1 MKIPLLWLS
10 DYVELSLSPDEMAHR
25 LSMAGAEVE
34 TVEGGADWDGVSVG
48 LVTAVEP
55 HPNADRLRLATV
67 DVGEGEPQT
76 VVCGAPNVAVG
87 QKIAFAREGARLID
101 PRSGER
107 KKLRRSKIRGVVSAG
122 MVCSERELGLSDEHT
137 GILVLEPDV
146 PLGVPLEQALARAVL
161 ARTVL
166 EISATPNRPD
176 HLSVLG
182 IAREVA
188 ALTGQTVQEPDRS
201 FAGDGPPVEERTSVV
216 IEDPDLCARY
226 IATVITGVK
235 VGPSPSWMQEALLS
249 AGQRPINNVVDV
261 TNYVMLEL
269 GQPLHAFDFER
280 LRGGRIVVRRARAGE
295 RLRLIDGS
303 EQALA
308 PDSLVIADAEEAV
321 AVAGVMGGAGSEVSE
336 ATTTILLEVASFD
349 SASIRRT
356 AAALKQRT
364 EASTRFEKGLNP
376 ELAAVASERAMRL
389 LLETAGG
396 RADAGRVDSYP
407 GEQPAATV
415 RLARRRV
422 EQVLGLD
429 VPAERVR
436 SILAALGF
444 DVRASGADGFE
455 VVAPYWRTDIHI
467 ADDLV
472 EEVARILGYDALPSA
487 PLRGS
492 IPDPDPQPLL
502 ETRESARDALK
513 GAGLIEVINYVT
525 TSEAIIA
532 RVQPPESI
540 TQAPPLRLFNPLNME
555 RDQLRTTLRPGLL
568 ESYAAAVRRRRDAGG
583 GALGLF
589 EVGKVFW
596 SRADDLPDER
606 WLVAALCGGA
616 VAPFLLE
623 GGSGEGGRGVDFF
636 DAKAVAEAVAS
647 SLGVAFRYEAP
658 AAGEGDPALEAGES
672 ARIGVGGPSGG
683 KMVGV
688 LGRVQAAVRERFDI
702 EDEVYL
708 LELDVSAL
716 AALPR
721 ASINVGRVSRFPA
734 VSEDLAVVVEASTP
748 AGAVEAVLLRQE
760 LVERAE
766 LFDVYVG
773 PQIPSGKRSLA
784 YALTYRAPDR
794 TLTDAEVAAV
804 RASMVGELGREL
816 GGVVREG

>member
-10 DYVELSLSPDEMAHR
+10 EYVELPLSPDEMAHR

-34 TVEGGADWDGVSVG
+34 AVEGGADWDGVSVG

-107 KKLRRSKIRGVVSAG
+107 RKLRRSKIRGVVSAG

-146 PLGVPLEQALARAVL
+146 PVGLPLEQALARAVL
-161 ARTVL
+161 ARASL

-201 FAGDGPPVEERTSVV
+201 FAGDGPPVERRTSVV

-226 IATVITGVK
+226 IATVLTGVK

-336 ATTTILLEVASFD
+336 ATTTVLLEVASFD

-356 AAALKQRT
+356 AAGLKQRT

-376 ELAAVASERAMRL
+376 ELAAVASERTMRL

-396 RADAGRVDSYP
+396 RADTGRVDSYP
-407 GEQPAATV
+407 GEQPPMTV
-415 RLARRRV
+415 RLPLRRV

-444 DVRASGADGFE
+444 DVRASGDDGFE

-492 IPDPDPQPLL
+492 IPGPDPQPVL

-540 TQAPPLRLFNPLNME
+540 AQAAPLRLLNPLNME

-568 ESYAAAVRRRRDAGG
+568 ESYGASARRRRDAGGG

-606 WLVAALCGGA
+606 WIAAALVGGA

-623 GGSGEGGRGVDFF
+623 GDSGEGGRGLDFF
-636 DAKAVAEAVAS
+636 DVKAVTEAVAA
-647 SLGVAFRYEAP
+647 SLRVAFRYSAP
-658 AAGEGDPALEAGES
+658 PAGEADPALEAGES
-672 ARIGVGGPSGG
+672 ARIAVG
-683 KMVGV
+683 KQIVGV
-688 LGRVQAAVRERFDI
+688 LGRVQASVRERVDI
-702 EDEVYL
+702 DEEVYL

-721 ASINVGRVSRFPA
+721 AAINVRRVSRFPA

-773 PQIPSGKRSLA
+773 PQIAAGKRSLA

-794 TLTDAEVAAV
+794 TLTDAEVASV
-804 RASMVGELGREL
+804 RASMVEELGREL